1 MQVCA
6 RRLWDIAPIQRS
18 LLRILDSAAST
29 RHRLYSEGNIL
40 EGRKWGALVLRH
52 PQTLM
57 REYSGVRWQAKL
69 SRKGAEG
76 RSRSHSGTTEE
87 CAHIGDLD
95 AGGGGLLESTLAI
108 VDNVSH
114 YPSRSDA

>member
-1 MQVCA
+1 MQVCV
-6 RRLWDIAPIQRS
+6 RRLWGTAPIRRS

-40 EGRKWGALVLRH
+40 EGRKWGALVLGH

-69 SRKGAEG
+69 SGRGAEG
-76 RSRSHSGTTEE
+76 RSRSHSGTTKG
-87 CAHIGDLD
+87 CAHIGDID
-95 AGGGGLLESTLAI
+95 AGGGGLLGCTLAI
-108 VDNVSH
+108 VDT
-114 YPSRSDA
+114 RSDA